1 MNIIKGLIIK
11 DLLQLKSYRKSLIAF
26 IVIFIL
32 VSMSQESTVE
42 VGNMLVL
49 MMTLGLGMFS
59 IATFNYDE
67 MSKADRY
74 ILTLPLTR
82 KQVVRAKYGLVIGST
97 IVGSLMGI
105 VLGGIITF
113 VMSKTIPNLLD
124 LGLMALGG
132 ILGIGLVES
141 IQIPCIYKF
150 GAEKGR
156 IQTFMMTAVVA
167 LLAGGIFYM
176 GEKVDLPVGNVFEIL
191 NQFLPIILAFAI
203 VVIYFISYQ
212 ISVRIFSKKEI

>member
-82 KQVVRAKYGLVIGST
+82 KQVVRAKYVLVIGST

-105 VLGGIITF
+105 ILGGIITF

-176 GEKVDLPVGNVFEIL
+176 GEKANLPIGNLFESL
-191 NQFLPIILAFAI
+191 NQFLPFVLIIA
-203 VVIYFISYQ
+203 VVVMYGISYR
-212 ISVRIFSKKEI
+212 ISVGIFSKKEI

>member
-82 KQVVRAKYGLVIGST
+82 KQVVRAKYVLVIGST

-105 VLGGIITF
+105 ISGGIITF

-176 GEKVDLPVGNVFEIL
+176 GEKANLPIGNLFESL
-191 NQFLPIILAFAI
+191 NQFLPFVLIIA
-203 VVIYFISYQ
+203 VVVMYGISYR
-212 ISVRIFSKKEI
+212 ISVGIFSKKEI